1 MQERD
6 GIEIKAYQTSN
17 RNEFSPMMDEQMTFT
32 KQCDVAGDIIYL
44 NPLILIP
51 EKESPFA
58 SAERR
63 LPVEFPYKQS
73 ETINTVITL
82 PNGYTVE
89 DIPKPIALKFDG
101 INVRIVSNMNGN
113 QLSTQFKLNI
123 DKILF
128 PATEYKDLKA
138 FFDRFQHFRQKSR
151 AVLKIGVQYAH
162 KLRRRGPQPGEHG
175 GLFGAEIV

>member
-89 DIPKPIALKFDG
+89 HTKTYRSE
-101 INVRIVSNMNGN
+101 VRWHQCAYCQQYEWQSVKHPV
-113 QLSTQFKLNI
+113 QVEYRQDTLSC
-123 DKILF
+123 
-128 PATEYKDLKA
+128 Y
-138 FFDRFQHFRQKSR
+138 
-151 AVLKIGVQYAH
+151 
-162 KLRRRGPQPGEHG
+162 
-175 GLFGAEIV
+175 